1 MVQQEEIKLFMRK
14 VGSFV
19 VLCISIGLFMINNS
33 YAKDYQID
41 YLKSRVV
48 FSGNHADNKFTGYV
62 QKYQSK
68 IIFDKNN
75 LKNSKIEVIFDMNS
89 FKTGND
95 MYDGTLPSKDWLNV
109 KNYPQGYFKS
119 TKIIDNSGGNFQM
132 EGNLIIKNITKK
144 INLIFILKDL
154 DKSLLNVKS
163 DFKINRL
170 DFDIGRE
177 SDDSGEWVD
186 LEIDVSLDLIVK
198 TSYE

>member
-1 MVQQEEIKLFMRK
+1 
-14 VGSFV
+14 
-19 VLCISIGLFMINNS
+19 
-33 YAKDYQID
+33 
-41 YLKSRVV
+41 
-48 FSGNHADNKFTGYV
+48 
-62 QKYQSK
+62 
-68 IIFDKNN
+68 
-75 LKNSKIEVIFDMNS
+75 
-89 FKTGND
+89 
-95 MYDGTLPSKDWLNV
+95 
-109 KNYPQGYFKS
+109 
-119 TKIIDNSGGNFQM
+119 M

-170 DFDIGRE
+170 YFDIGRE